1 MLFGEFTLRS
11 GRISPY
17 FFNIARFRT
26 GTQLSRLGDHMAA
39 TVEIAAPHAT
49 IVFGPAYKGIPLCIA
64 TAMAM
69 SRRTGR
75 EIGYLF
81 DRKEVKTHGDAGAFV
96 GSEPGKHDRLV
107 MVDDVITDGKT
118 KREAVAKVRATF
130 DVPIDAVVIAFNRME
145 QDAQGRDAILEF
157 ERQCGIPVHALLTL
171 AELQEVLDGGMAGA
185 LGDAEHERDLSQR
198 IQAYRERYGVGG

>member
-1 MLFGEFTLRS
+1 
-11 GRISPY
+11 
-17 FFNIARFRT
+17 
-26 GTQLSRLGDHMAA
+26 MAA
-39 TVEIAAPHAT
+39 PVEIAAPHAT